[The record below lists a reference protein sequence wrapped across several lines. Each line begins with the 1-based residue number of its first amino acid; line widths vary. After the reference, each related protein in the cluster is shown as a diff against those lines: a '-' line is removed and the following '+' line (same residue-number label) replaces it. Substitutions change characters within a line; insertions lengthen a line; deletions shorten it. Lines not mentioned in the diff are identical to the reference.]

1 LTGQGE
7 RKTGCFSP
15 NSYSQAQ
22 ILPEPGLPRC
32 GRLHRWTRFGIV
44 DEQQDPGRQPVG
56 KEAGEPVVT
65 HEIGN
70 RTYIVANVDPLDVDG
85 VRTVAVGAGLWLLAF
100 VLLLPFYGRLQVTD
114 RVWWLWTCLAG
125 FGLGVL
131 GWDYCRRRRKRRQD

>member
-1 LTGQGE
+1 
-7 RKTGCFSP
+7 
-15 NSYSQAQ
+15 
-22 ILPEPGLPRC
+22 
-32 GRLHRWTRFGIV
+32 V
-44 DEQQDPGRQPVG
+44 DEQQDPERQPVG
-56 KEAGEPVVT
+56 KEADEPVVT

-100 VLLLPFYGRLQVTD
+100 VLLLPFYGRLQETD